1 MPSAKQDER
10 ALVIIHSAS
19 NSLRN
24 RSFLPKAR
32 SVLVARS
39 GSCPSGTPPG
49 AEAGNEIPSPQVLS
63 IWIIEES
70 NTWSSKASGGTCGN
84 GPHSPVAQSW
94 LAERIANKRRRLR
107 QRRLLMGPS
116 PLRRSD
122 LSRPSDPIV
131 SGGCRDKNRRPHL

>member
-70 NTWSSKASGGTCGN
+70 NTWSSKASGGMWKWSTFAG
-84 GPHSPVAQSW
+84 GAIVAGRAHSKQAATVAAEKAIDGA
-94 LAERIANKRRRLR
+94 LAIKKVRLV
-107 QRRLLMGPS
+107 P
-116 PLRRSD
+116 PERSD
-122 LSRPSDPIV
+122 
-131 SGGCRDKNRRPHL
+131 